1 MGPAEEWLKRNKGA
15 TNIFEQEVEDKPAPK
30 AKDVNL
36 SKSDRT
42 LEPMDPSKPTD
53 PNFFSN
59 FLLVPGEG
67 TVGSGPFDQRGAL
80 TLPLDG
86 EGPLAPAQMRSNTAF
101 SSFSGEFSKAQT
113 EDEWLRATSKMRQRE
128 EEYRPTTDE
137 LQFLDSMGL
146 LFHPDGRPKYP
157 LTPEFNQSKARS
169 GQGFLNMVKASPLG
183 IIFSGSEEIGKGA
196 RYGREQISQ
205 MIPDLKYLGG
215 EEDGFE
221 EKAFSNAIAKRESEL
236 GRNLDYFERR
246 DIWDETFQKPAG
258 TRGAEELLYE
268 MALPATAAEAII
280 GKTVGWGIKP
290 GWKGVKWAGGRL
302 FSRQT
307 QTEVAGAVSDTAKM
321 IQKPENNFFN
331 LPEIK
336 VGTTRQEKVHTAFA
350 DTTASSNSHYDELA
364 DNLNRGRA
372 EAVSNAE
379 SLAASISS
387 ELDFMV
393 KDAFSIAEN
402 GTVLRG
408 KTVLPLTEEMT
419 LPPTVADI
427 AANLP
432 RYWDHLTPDQQR
444 VMKEIQ
450 ERLDPIKRSIDDM
463 AVDIGDRP

>member
-258 TRGAEELLYE
+258 TRGAEELIY
-268 MALPATAAEAII
+268 
-280 GKTVGWGIKP
+280 
-290 GWKGVKWAGGRL
+290 
-302 FSRQT
+302 
-307 QTEVAGAVSDTAKM
+307 
-321 IQKPENNFFN
+321 
-331 LPEIK
+331 
-336 VGTTRQEKVHTAFA
+336 
-350 DTTASSNSHYDELA
+350 
-364 DNLNRGRA
+364 
-372 EAVSNAE
+372 
-379 SLAASISS
+379 
-387 ELDFMV
+387 
-393 KDAFSIAEN
+393 
-402 GTVLRG
+402 
-408 KTVLPLTEEMT
+408 
-419 LPPTVADI
+419 
-427 AANLP
+427 
-432 RYWDHLTPDQQR
+432 
-444 VMKEIQ
+444 
-450 ERLDPIKRSIDDM
+450 
-463 AVDIGDRP
+463 